1 MWQSWKHIAMPGF
14 SRASAFYAGFF
25 LSGKRSICPLGNSLL
40 SLNLLPIFAP
50 NYKHR
55 MYQQILEKKEKL
67 AVIGLGYVGLPIAL
81 AFARKASV
89 IGFDINLSRIE
100 MMKQGIDPS
109 NELAREEF
117 EGCDITFTNSLDV
130 LREAR
135 FFIVAV
141 PTPVDEHNVPDLT
154 PVKKA
159 SETIGKVLKKGDY
172 VVFESTVY
180 PGCTEE
186 DCLPIIEK
194 LSGLKNK
201 IDFKLGYSPERIN
214 PGDKKHTLATIVK
227 VVSGCDEESLDSIA
241 RVYEMVVD
249 AGVHRA
255 SSIKVAEAAK
265 IIENTQRDLN
275 IALMN
280 ELSII
285 FDKMN
290 INTFEVLEAAGTKW
304 NFLKFSPGLV
314 GGHCIGVDPYYLTYK
329 ASELGY
335 NSRVIL
341 AGRHINDN
349 MSIYVARKVVRHIIS
364 HVADVKAARVLVMGA
379 TFKENVSDIRNSKVA
394 DVVRELKEFF
404 LNVDVVDPHA
414 SSEELEH
421 EYGFGLAPSEG
432 RDYDAVIVT
441 VCHESYASLDDAYF
455 TSITKPDALIA
466 DLKGIYR
473 NKITSRAYW
482 SF

>member
-1 MWQSWKHIAMPGF
+1 
-14 SRASAFYAGFF
+14 
-25 LSGKRSICPLGNSLL
+25 
-40 SLNLLPIFAP
+40 
-50 NYKHR
+50 
-55 MYQQILEKKEKL
+55 MYQELVDKKAKL

-81 AFARKASV
+81 EFARKISV
-89 IGFDINLSRIE
+89 IGFDISSKRVE

-109 NELAREEF
+109 NEMEKNDF
-117 EGCDITFTNSLDV
+117 EGCDITFTDSLDV

-159 SETIGKVLKKGDY
+159 SETVGKVIKKGDY
-172 VVFESTVY
+172 AVFESTVY

-194 LSGLKNK
+194 LSGLKN
-201 IDFKLGYSPERIN
+201 ITDFKLGYSPERIN
-214 PGDKKHTLATIVK
+214 PGDKNHTLATIIK
-227 VVSGCDEESLDSIA
+227 VAAGCDAESLEEIA
-241 RVYEMVVD
+241 KTYELVVK

-255 SSIKVAEAAK
+255 SCIKVAEAAK

-285 FDKMN
+285 FNMMN
-290 INTFEVLEAAGTKW
+290 INTYEVLEAAGTKW
-304 NFLKFSPGLV
+304 NFLKFQPGLV

-335 NSRVIL
+335 DAEVIL
-341 AGRHINDN
+341 AGRNINDN
-349 MSIYVARKVVRHIIS
+349 MAKYVAKKVVQHIIKNS
-364 HVADVKAARVLVMGA
+364 GDVKSSKVLIKGA

-394 DVVRELKEFF
+394 DVVKALKSYYV
-404 LNVDVVDPHA
+404 NVDVEDPHA
-414 SSEELEH
+414 DSDELEH
-421 EYGFGLAPSEG
+421 EYGFGLAKKIG
-432 RDYDAVIVT
+432 TDYDAVIIT
-441 VCHESYASLDDAYF
+441 VPHSDYKDLDDAYF
-455 TSITKPDALIA
+455 AGITKPHGMVA

-473 NKITSRAYW
+473 NRITNRTYW
-482 SF
+482 SL